1 MKQETQNWHTHFQD
15 KGQLE
20 VLLNNYSENCAD
32 YLGGHGLLNGICTT
46 THKIKIFHRVVW
58 AEESELMAPVH
69 HLFHHLREDFVYYFG
84 TGIAICTRLL
94 LWEHPKRLLW

>member
-46 THKIKIFHRVVW
+46 THKIKIFHRVV
-58 AEESELMAPVH
+58 
-69 HLFHHLREDFVYYFG
+69 
-84 TGIAICTRLL
+84 
-94 LWEHPKRLLW
+94 